1 MMHLMH
7 CNAAS
12 LGSRKD
18 EKGMVFSVTR
28 QDCSGK
34 NVNNHLWSL
43 EQFIIARDSV
53 DLELQRLAHMLQS
66 SQIPA
71 ITVVNYRGELFGD
84 FWGYSFRLSFYN
96 TTSYLPLTKWDDIPV

>member
-1 MMHLMH
+1 MHLMH

-84 FWGYSFRLSFYN
+84 F
-96 TTSYLPLTKWDDIPV
+96 